1 MRGNVL
7 LWVGVALTALWLVL
21 ELLNGLGPL
30 IYNAGRPNLSYVVMN
45 VLGAVQPLALA
56 FGAAFVGAGL
66 VLDQLQRQRRDSA
79 DVDRV

>member
-1 MRGNVL
+1 MRGKVV
-7 LWVGVALTALWLVL
+7 LWVGIALTALWLML

-30 IYNAGRPNLSYVVMN
+30 IYNAGRPNLSYVVVN
-45 VLGAVQPLALA
+45 VLGVVQPLALS

-79 DVDRV
+79 DVERM